1 MQNVIVSFR
10 WSHERLKPIG
20 LEVKLLLKQV
30 TVHNLRALSP
40 VTGLVLNFGAAW
52 ECLVSLDLESRA
64 A

>member
-1 MQNVIVSFR
+1 MQNVFFFR

-30 TVHNLRALSP
+30 TVHNLRVLSP
-40 VTGLVLNFGAAW
+40 VTCRVLNFGAAR

-64 A
+64 P